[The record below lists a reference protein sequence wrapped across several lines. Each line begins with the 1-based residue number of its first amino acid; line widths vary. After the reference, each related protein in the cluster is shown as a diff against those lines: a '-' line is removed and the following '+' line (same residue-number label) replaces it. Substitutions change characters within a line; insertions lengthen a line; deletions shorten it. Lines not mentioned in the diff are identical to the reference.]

1 MANTCER
8 KRRVGHRMSAR
19 MHKSPKSISPLFA
32 VALATDLLTP
42 FLIWKGVLPAA
53 TRWIS
58 HAAVGTMMIG
68 AYARMMVL
76 NRVPVVAWLIVGVSA
91 IGITVA
97 LLEGQGVVPTAWGW
111 WMMFEYPMVGLFA
124 YLQPRWPE
132 RFPQRLRRFCTAIL
146 GIQVIVQIAQLLAG
160 QPQGDDLAGIFGKNG
175 TQAQVVF
182 ILFVLCLALGQWL
195 AQGQWRVLAAVLVLG
210 TVSSVLGEI
219 KLFPVG
225 VIALAMLTGTLF
237 IFRARKLGKLIP
249 YVVVF
254 GLVVLIFTLAYNA
267 TIPAAQTRPMEKFLE
282 RQTLDAYLN
291 SRYRINTFGRY
302 SYHVGRNFA
311 IRYGWN
317 AIRRDTTTLLFGMGL
332 GARGESRTLGTAGV
346 GLLRGSLGL
355 NSGTSLMIM
364 MQELGLVGLV
374 VLGGFIF
381 WTVVALFKA
390 IKRYPQ
396 SDAVELRYA
405 LLLFS
410 LPWPLWLWYSTTWI
424 QRVSMLLY
432 WAALGH
438 VLGESQRHH
447 LGPRQSRLAS
457 PSSRSQKEIGL

>member
-1 MANTCER
+1 MATR
-8 KRRVGHRMSAR
+8 AHPTDRTRGHIDR
-19 MHKSPKSISPLFA
+19 LF
-32 VALATDLLTP
+32 VIALATDLLTP
-42 FLIWKGVLPAA
+42 FLIWKGILPAA

-58 HAAVGTMMIG
+58 HAAVATMMIG

-76 NRVPVVAWLIVGVSA
+76 DRIPAVAWLIAGSSA
-91 IGITVA
+91 VWITVA
-97 LLEGQGVVPTAWGW
+97 LLEGQGVAPTAWGW

-132 RFPQRLRRFCTAIL
+132 RFPQRLRRFCLSIL
-146 GIQVIVQIAQLLAG
+146 AIQVIVQIAQLLVG
-160 QPQGDDLAGIFGKNG
+160 QPQGDDLAGIFGQNG
-175 TQAQVVF
+175 TQALVVF

-195 AQGQWRVLAAVLVLG
+195 AQGKWKTLAWVLTLG
-210 TVSSVLGEI
+210 SISSVLGEI

-225 VIALAMLTGTLF
+225 VVALAVLTGILF
-237 IFRARKLGKLIP
+237 IFRGRQLAKLVP
-249 YVVVF
+249 YVVAF
-254 GLVVLIFTLAYNA
+254 GLVVFIFAVAYNA
-267 TIPAAQTRPMEKFLE
+267 TIPAAQTRPLE
-282 RQTLDAYLN
+282 RFLQRQTFDSYLN
-291 SRYRINTFGRY
+291 VRYRTETHGRY
-302 SYHVGRNFA
+302 SYHIGRNYA
-311 IRYGWN
+311 IEVGWN

-355 NSGTSLMIM
+355 NSGTSFMIM
-364 MQELGLVGLV
+364 MQELGLVGMA

-381 WTVVALFKA
+381 WIVITLFKA
-390 IKRYPQ
+390 IKRHPQ

-432 WAALGH
+432 WAALGY
-438 VLGESQRHH
+438 VLGQPQTHHVHGQRSQ
-447 LGPRQSRLAS
+447 LAS
-457 PSSRSQKEIGL
+457 PSSRC